1 MSKVINVPELDEDEI
16 QAIYEWIDEIPLSR
30 PKRNITRDFADGAM
44 LAEVIKNYHPRLVEL
59 HNYPLAHNTQQ
70 KTNNWNILNTK
81 VFKRMGFQISRSDVE
96 KIVNSAPQAIEK
108 VLAVV
113 KQRIEDFKDTRADE
127 PAPIEEKPQIMS
139 KKAKLPDN
147 KVPVQNS
154 ALKEKEQ
161 IIQELK
167 ETIEIMEN
175 KINKLEQL
183 VKLKD
188 SKIQILNNKLAAA
201 GIS

>member
-1 MSKVINVPELDEDEI
+1 MSKVINVPELDDDEV

-44 LAEVIKNYHPRLVEL
+44 LAEVIKTYHPRLVEL

-81 VFKRMGFQISRSDVE
+81 VFKRMGFQISRAD
-96 KIVNSAPQAIEK
+96 IDRIINSSPQAIER

-113 KQRIEDFKDTRADE
+113 KQRIEEFKDTRPE
-127 PAPIEEKPQIMS
+127 EAPVVEEKPQQAG
-139 KKAKLPDN
+139 KKQKLPEN
-147 KVPVQNS
+147 KAPVQNS

>member
-1 MSKVINVPELDEDEI
+1 MSKVINVPELDEDEV

-44 LAEVIKNYHPRLVEL
+44 LAEVIKHYHPRLVEL

-81 VFKRMGFQISRSDVE
+81 VFKRMGFQISRADVDR
-96 KIVNSAPQAIEK
+96 IINSAPQAIER

-113 KQRIEDFKDTRADE
+113 KQRIEEYKETRTE
-127 PAPIEEKPQIMS
+127 EQPVVEEKPQPVG
-139 KKAKLPDN
+139 KKPKLPEN
-147 KVPVQNS
+147 KVTVQNS

>member
-1 MSKVINVPELDEDEI
+1 MSKVLALHDLDEDEI

-44 LAEVIKNYHPRLVEL
+44 LAEVVKHYHPRLVEL

-70 KTNNWNILNTK
+70 KLNNWNILNTK
-81 VFKRMGFQISRSDVE
+81 VFRKMGFQISRND
-96 KIVNSAPQAIEK
+96 IDQIINAAPQAIEK
-108 VLAVV
+108 VLCAVKEKV
-113 KQRIEDFKDTRADE
+113 EEYKEMKIE
-127 PAPIEEKPQIMS
+127 PQPVEEKQ
-139 KKAKLPDN
+139 
-147 KVPVQNS
+147 PVQGKKPKIVESKPVVQTS

-167 ETIEIMEN
+167 ETIEIMES

-188 SKIQILNNKLAAA
+188 SKIQILTNKLSAA

>member
-113 KQRIEDFKDTRADE
+113 KQRIEDFKDTRVDE
-127 PAPIEEKPQIMS
+127 PAPVEEKPQIMS

-147 KVPVQNS
+147 KVVVQNS

-161 IIQELK
+161 SIQELK

>member
-1 MSKVINVPELDEDEI
+1 MSKVVQAPELEEDEI
-16 QAIYEWIDEIPLSR
+16 QVIYEWIDEIPLSR

-44 LAEVIKNYHPRLVEL
+44 LAEVIKHYHPRLVEL

-70 KTNNWNILNTK
+70 KLNNWNILNTK
-81 VFKRMGFQISRSDVE
+81 VFKKMGFQVSRADIE
-96 KIVNSAPQAIEK
+96 KIVNAMPQAIEK
-108 VLAVV
+108 VLNVV
-113 KQRIEDFKDTRADE
+113 KQKIEEYKEARPE
-127 PAPIEEKPQIMS
+127 EQMMEEKPVVGNN
-139 KKAKLPDN
+139 KKT
-147 KVPVQNS
+147 KVIEPKAVVQNS

>member
-1 MSKVINVPELDEDEI
+1 MSKILQLADLDEDEI
-16 QAIYEWIDEIPLSR
+16 QMIYEWIDEIPLSR

-44 LAEVIKNYHPRLVEL
+44 IAETIKHFHPRLVEL
-59 HNYPLAHNTQQ
+59 HNYPLAHSSQQ

-81 VFKRMGFQISRSDVE
+81 VFKKMGFQISRQDIEQAVTCVPQTIE
-96 KIVNSAPQAIEK
+96 KILK
-108 VLAVV
+108 VV
-113 KQRIEDFKDTRADE
+113 KERIEEYVEAKGEE
-127 PAPIEEKPQIMS
+127 PKVEEKAPVSM
-139 KKAKLPDN
+139 KKG
-147 KVPVQNS
+147 KVPELKVAPAANS

-161 IIQELK
+161 VIQELK

-188 SKIQILNNKLAAA
+188 SKIQILTNKLNAA
-201 GIS
+201 GLS

>member
-1 MSKVINVPELDEDEI
+1 MSKVVQAPELEEDEI
-16 QAIYEWIDEIPLSR
+16 QVIYEWIDEIPLSR

-44 LAEVIKNYHPRLVEL
+44 LAEVIKHYHPRLVEL

-70 KTNNWNILNTK
+70 KLNNWNILNTK
-81 VFKRMGFQISRSDVE
+81 VFKKMGFQVSRADIE
-96 KIVNSAPQAIEK
+96 KIINAMPQAIER
-108 VLAVV
+108 VLNVV
-113 KQRIEDFKDTRADE
+113 KQRIEEYKEARSEE
-127 PAPIEEKPQIMS
+127 PIIEERPVVGS
-139 KKAKLPDN
+139 KKTKAIEPKAI
-147 KVPVQNS
+147 VQNS

>member
-1 MSKVINVPELDEDEI
+1 MSKILQAPELDEDDI
-16 QAIYEWIDEIPLSR
+16 QVIYEWIDEIPLSR

-44 LAEVIKNYHPRLVEL
+44 LAEVVKHYHPRLVEL
-59 HNYPLAHNTQQ
+59 HNYPPAHSSQQ

-81 VFKRMGFQISRSDVE
+81 VFKKMGFQISRTDIDKV
-96 KIVNSAPQAIEK
+96 VNATAGAIER
-108 VLAVV
+108 VLKVV
-113 KQRIEDFKDTRADE
+113 KDRVEDFKDVRE
-127 PAPIEEKPQIMS
+127 EEVVPEEKTVVQG
-139 KKAKLPDN
+139 KKAK
-147 KVPVQNS
+147 VPEGKPIVQNS

-161 IIQELK
+161 VIQELK

-201 GIS
+201 GLS

>member
-1 MSKVINVPELDEDEI
+1 MSKVINVPELDDDEI
-16 QAIYEWIDEIPLSR
+16 QMVYEWIDEIPLSR

-44 LAEVIKNYHPRLVEL
+44 LAEVIKHYHPRLVEL

-81 VFKRMGFQISRSDVE
+81 VFKRMGFQISRADVDR
-96 KIVNSAPQAIEK
+96 IINSTPQAIER

-113 KQRIEDFKDTRADE
+113 KQRVEEFKDTRPE
-127 PAPIEEKPQIMS
+127 EAPVVEEKPQPPG
-139 KKAKLPDN
+139 KKPKLPEN
-147 KVPVQNS
+147 KMPVQNS

-167 ETIEIMEN
+167 DTIEIMEN

>member
-1 MSKVINVPELDEDEI
+1 MSKLLDLQDLDEDEI
-16 QAIYEWIDEIPLSR
+16 QVLYEWVDEIPLSR

-44 LAEVIKNYHPRLVEL
+44 VAELIKNYHPRLIEL
-59 HNYPLAHNTQQ
+59 HNYPLAHSTQQ

-81 VFKRMGFQISRSDVE
+81 VFKKMGFQISRNDID
-96 KIVNSAPQAIEK
+96 KIVTCVPQTIEK
-108 VLAVV
+108 VLFLV
-113 KQRIEDFKDTRADE
+113 KQKIEEYVENKPEE
-127 PAPIEEKPQIMS
+127 PRVEEKPTGN
-139 KKAKLPDN
+139 KKKGTIPDP
-147 KVPVQNS
+147 KPAQLSNS

-161 IIQELK
+161 VIQELK
-167 ETIEIMEN
+167 ETIEIMES

-188 SKIQILNNKLAAA
+188 SKIQILTNKLTAA